1 MLSLPADT
9 RLCGIAPKPPNGIR
23 PNKSGPEKNK
33 FKKLLFS
40 FNRQFETFKF

>member
-23 PNKSGPEKNK
+23 PNKSGP
-33 FKKLLFS
+33 KKKKS
-40 FNRQFETFKF
+40 CFNCQFETLQLKSKR